1 MLLVKILMGVRSGLD
16 FEDIIKDATECD
28 DKIYRAKTFT
38 IVLELKVFFQQWDV
52 ATNLLA
58 EAGDLRPVL
67 RGLFLWS
74 RFTFLEGLI
83 SIQSA
88 QAAAIPWLNKRKW
101 KKKAVKS
108 MKIIRGQ
115 VKKGNV
121 NLVHCLH
128 LLEAEIAALENK
140 CNKAE
145 DSYKAAI
152 TVASTNGF
160 IQDCALSHEL
170 TSAYF
175 ASKSDHYWKD
185 YHMEQ
190 CIERYSEWGA
200 AAKVEQLSLL

>member
-1 MLLVKILMGVRSGLD
+1 MVKIHILRRADINPVSSGCSD
-16 FEDIIKDATECD
+16 TMAQEEEKEEESCKINED
-28 DKIYRAKTFT
+28 YSRA
-38 IVLELKVFFQQWDV
+38 
-52 ATNLLA
+52 
-58 EAGDLRPVL
+58 
-67 RGLFLWS
+67 S
-74 RFTFLEGLI
+74 
-83 SIQSA
+83 
-88 QAAAIPWLNKRKW
+88 
-101 KKKAVKS
+101 
-108 MKIIRGQ
+108 
-115 VKKGNV
+115 KKGNV

-128 LLEAEIAALENK
+128 LLEAEMAALENK
-140 CNKAE
+140 CSKAE

-175 ASKSDHYWKD
+175 GRKGDHYWKD